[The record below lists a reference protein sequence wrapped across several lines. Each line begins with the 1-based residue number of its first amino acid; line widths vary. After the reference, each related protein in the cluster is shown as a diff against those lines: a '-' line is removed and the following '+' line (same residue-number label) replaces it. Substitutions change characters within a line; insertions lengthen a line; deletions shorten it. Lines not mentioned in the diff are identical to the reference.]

1 MIDSQVENK
10 QKNAKYTKGHWKK
23 SVPPQKFITYS
34 YYLNTNKIMMINCL
48 FFITSSERNINVISK
63 HNHNFFW

>member
-1 MIDSQVENK
+1 MIDSQVKSK

-23 SVPPQKFITYS
+23 SVPPQRFITYS

-48 FFITSSERNINVISK
+48 FFIASSERNINVIRK
-63 HNHNFFW
+63 HNHNFL